1 MSRHDGSRMIG
12 WGLFLLVLGLGMVV
26 MTATGSGGSAV
37 TYLAMSSPFLA
48 GCAIIARALRA

>member
-1 MSRHDGSRMIG
+1 MIG